1 MNETAQE
8 RARRLFASVK
18 EKQMWVDA
26 VLGEGSGAVVRANY
40 RAEEKEILD
49 FMSREKGGAWDV
61 DMDMHVGE
69 TFRWLVLK
77 KG

>member
-1 MNETAQE
+1 MSETKQE

-26 VLGEGSGAVVRANY
+26 VLSENGVVVRANY

-61 DMDMHVGE
+61 DMDMHIGE